1 MFPLLDGYRGKPK
14 ADLEAAIDAIM
25 GIAAFA
31 VNNSGR
37 IAELDINPLLVCRQG
52 DGAWIA
58 DALLVT
64 KGELK

>member
-1 MFPLLDGYRGKPK
+1 MAIAASPK

-37 IAELDINPLLVCRQG
+37 IVELDINPLLVCRQG